1 MSHYRE
7 DHLRILTL
15 IAEQRWLAFSSTDEG
30 LLRACVYSGLV
41 AAQAVRQHPGK
52 TRLSLT
58 LRGMHYL
65 DELQSVERPP
75 RFDVETVVHRRRA
88 VDRMCQASS

>member
-15 IAEQRWLAFSSTDEG
+15 IAEQRWLAFGSDDEG

-41 AAQAVRQHPGK
+41 AARPVRQHPGK

-58 LRGMHYL
+58 LRGLHYL
-65 DELQSVERPP
+65 DELQRMDSPP
-75 RFDVETVVHRRRA
+75 LPDVDTVVHRRRA
-88 VDRMCQASS
+88 VDRVCQAAS